1 MAIKK
6 VLVVGGAGYIG
17 GGVTDALLE
26 KNISFAVYDNLT
38 YESHYLKPV
47 EFIYGDI
54 RDTRALARIL
64 PNYSHVIWLAA
75 LVGDP
80 VCAIDPKL
88 TKQINQDTVEWLG
101 KNFDGRILFT
111 STCSVY
117 GASDS
122 PVNEQ
127 SVTNPLS
134 VYATTKLAAEEFLK
148 NKDALILRLGTAY
161 GVSDTYSRLRM
172 DLAVNYMTMNALR
185 RGYLEVFGGN
195 QWRPFIHVRDIGRA
209 LVKNLDTPHIGTYN
223 LASENLT
230 IIDLANKIK
239 DITHCEVR
247 STEQKFQDN
256 RNYNADTTKATQAG
270 ILPEKGE
277 RDVLFGITQI
287 KDIVTQQ
294 RVNNLDSDF
303 YSNSKRMVQ
312 ILKDYENNTINK

>member
-1 MAIKK
+1 MIKK

-17 GGVTDALLE
+17 GGVSDQLLE
-26 KNISFAVYDNLT
+26 KNIPFAVYDNLT
-38 YESHYLKPV
+38 YENHFLKPV

-54 RDTRALARIL
+54 RDTRKLSKIL
-64 PNYSHVIWLAA
+64 SDYSHVVWLAA

-88 TKQINQDTVEWLG
+88 TKAINQDTVEWLC
-101 KNFDGRILFT
+101 KNFEGRILFT

-117 GASDS
+117 GASDQ
-122 PVNEQ
+122 PVNEL
-127 SVTNPLS
+127 SATNPLS
-134 VYATTKLAAEEFLK
+134 EYAKTKLAAEAYLK
-148 NKDALILRLGTAY
+148 DKDALIFRLGTAY

-195 QWRPFIHVRDIGRA
+195 QWRPFIHVRDIGRF
-209 LVKNLDTPHIGTYN
+209 LVENIDNDLKGIYN
-223 LASENLT
+223 LATENLT
-230 IIDLANKIK
+230 IIEVANKIQS
-239 DITHCEVR
+239 ITHCEIKT
-247 STEQKFQDN
+247 TEQKFQDN
-256 RNYNADTTKATQAG
+256 RNYNADTSKAVKDG

-277 RDVLFGITQI
+277 LDVLFGSIQI
-287 KDIVTQQ
+287 KDIITQK

-303 YSNSKRMVQ
+303 YSNAKYMIQ